1 MSDTA
6 PTSAPAPN
14 AAPAAPSA
22 PSSPAPQGG
31 ATSADT
37 PPSTAGGY
45 KAFVD
50 ASNAKRAERI
60 ARDAKERQQQQP
72 PKAAAPATVPGPQN
86 PSPSPQAGEQPIEG
100 EQPPVEDPNAPPQWT
115 EELAAKLK
123 KYDEWMN
130 SDTIPEEFLAKLVA
144 LKNGDVVEYE
154 SFEEM
159 RKERMMQSDYSREMG
174 KIKQE
179 RAQWESERRAY
190 QQHFESIGHPETGGE
205 AMYEIFTRN
214 GWRKQGRQMAEKY
227 AAEEREDNLH
237 AQGYAIAFAQQNR
250 IYKQNAQGQW
260 DVDWDHYDVRKA
272 YDKARG
278 ERERQRERDDK
289 ERGRDFEI
297 ERLRGQQQQQ
307 QQQTKVDE
315 DVARMTRQLDQL
327 RPRFMEARGLDKD
340 DATHKVAFNEQLH
353 AILSLEGVQI
363 TPDVVSRAAKAAK
376 QVIDK
381 REKAGGAPP
390 PPTQQPFVPRRGGGA
405 APIANQQGG
414 PQGGWHIGNFQQKH
428 GRR

>member
-1 MSDTA
+1 M
-6 PTSAPAPN
+6 
-14 AAPAAPSA
+14 
-22 PSSPAPQGG
+22 
-31 ATSADT
+31 DT

-60 ARDAKERQQQQP
+60 ARDKLEKTQP
-72 PKAAAPATVPGPQN
+72 PKPAVTPPGPGPGPQN
-86 PSPSPQAGEQPIEG
+86 PSAPPPQQATEQPIEG
-100 EQPPVEDPNAPPQWT
+100 EQPPPVEDPNAPPQWT
-115 EELAAKLK
+115 EQDVADLK
-123 KYDEWMN
+123 KFREMMAG
-130 SDTIPEEFLAKLVA
+130 DTIPEEFLEKMVA
-144 LKNGDVVEYE
+144 LKDGDNIDYE

-159 RKERMMQSDYSREMG
+159 RAERMMQKDYSREMG

-179 RAQWESERRAY
+179 RSQWESERAAY

-227 AAEEREDNLH
+227 ATEEREDNLH

-272 YDKARG
+272 FDKARG
-278 ERERQRERDDK
+278 ERERQRERDDR

-297 ERLRGQQQQQ
+297 ERLRGQQKQVQQENQ
-307 QQQTKVDE
+307 VNE
-315 DVARMTRQLDQL
+315 DAARMRRQLDQL
-327 RPRFMEARGLDKD
+327 RPRAFQARGLDQENPR
-340 DATHKVAFNEQLH
+340 HMQLFNGQLH
-353 AILSLEGVQI
+353 AILTLQGGKIDNI
-363 TPDVVSRAAKAAK
+363 TPEAVMRAAKAAK
-376 QVIDK
+376 QELDAET
-381 REKAGGAPP
+381 RGNGGAPP
-390 PPTQQPFVPRRGGGA
+390 KPQPQPFVPRRGGGA
-405 APIANQQGG
+405 APIANQQQGG
-414 PQGGWHIGNFQQKH
+414 PQGGWHIGNFNQKY